1 MSAEFNTSN
10 NNSQSFVSSSSVP
23 QREDADDLM
32 WELLSLYVDGEA
44 SPDEAAQVEQMLRHD
59 AEYARAYSFL
69 NQTGHAVRAI
79 VEVEPPAFLR
89 DAILAKTSHRL
100 TFAKRLSAAMT
111 TLRAQL
117 ALPPMGRLALAGGSL
132 AACALLV
139 GVWTARSAGN
149 GNSAP
154 VVAEA
159 ALPSNTSV
167 AAAPAPSFSSSSV
180 AKNVEAHPETETPRE
195 FVVVPSFPNTRSAI
209 AKVTPAPAKTS
220 PVKLNVDLTL
230 LRPEPSLA
238 VWNAT
243 AENKAKTSVASS
255 PKTGASTSGT
265 WSSGK
270 QIARSMPTHK
280 WSQSPG
286 NPVGTGDSNVITQNV
301 SPMMD
306 DNVQHRQPPMMLA
319 SLKTDDDLDKKDVVT
334 SNGDGSGTTT
344 SAGSTD
350 TDTPPKGTIVGK
362 LQLSKLPPAA
372 RHLQT
377 AADIQRIQ
385 EARNMSFTATAM
397 EGMQRRDADLSVI
410 SGKF

>member
-1 MSAEFNTSN
+1 MSAEFNTN
-10 NNSQSFVSSSSVP
+10 NNSQSFVSSPPAP
-23 QREDADDLM
+23 QSEDADDLM

-111 TLRAQL
+111 TLRTQL

-139 GVWTARSAGN
+139 GVWTARSANN

-167 AAAPAPSFSSSSV
+167 AAAPAPSVSSSSV
-180 AKNVEAHPETETPRE
+180 AKNVEANPETKTPRE
-195 FVVVPSFPNTRSAI
+195 SVVVPSVPNNKSAI
-209 AKVTPAPAKTS
+209 AKMTPAPAKTS
-220 PVKLNVDLTL
+220 PIKLNVDLTL

-238 VWNAT
+238 GWSAT
-243 AENKAKTSVASS
+243 TENKTKTPIASS
-255 PKTGASTSGT
+255 PKTSEATSGT

-270 QIARSMPTHK
+270 QIARNMPPRK

-286 NPVGTGDSNVITQNV
+286 NPAGVGDSNVATQNV

-306 DNVQHRQPPMMLA
+306 DNFQHRQPPMMLA
-319 SLKTDDDLDKKDVVT
+319 SMRTDDDLDKKDVVT
-334 SNGDGSGTTT
+334 SNGDGNATTT
-344 SAGSTD
+344 SAGSAD
-350 TDTPPKGTIVGK
+350 TDAPPKGTIVGK
-362 LQLSKLPPAA
+362 LQLSKLPPGA

-377 AADIQRIQ
+377 MADIQRLQ
-385 EARNMSFTATAM
+385 EARNMGYTATVM
-397 EGMQRRDADLSVI
+397 EGMQRRDTDLSVI